1 MREYSGYIA
10 MSGPRNL
17 CFFSARCR
25 YCQNFLEELAKTPY
39 SKEFRFIS
47 VDPQGN
53 QRPQLPPYV
62 KAVPTL
68 MIDGEKEPRTD
79 SLVMNWLSER
89 RLQDK
94 AAPSIDSGLLAFNDE
109 MTVSGDESYAFIG
122 EETTA
127 TKGSMVRLTGTMASI
142 DNLAGLGTPKER
154 MQGDT
159 AAAVGSNIGTA
170 RQSAKAKALD
180 DALMA
185 YQQMRDI
192 DARPSIKRM

>member
-1 MREYSGYIA
+1 
-10 MSGPRNL
+10 MSGGSPRNL

-25 YCQNFLEELAKTPY
+25 FCQNFLEELAKTPY

-68 MIDGEKEPRTD
+68 MIEGEKEPRTD

-89 RLQDK
+89 RLRDK
-94 AAPSIDSGLLAFNDE
+94 AAPSTNEGLLAFNDE
-109 MTVSGDESYAFIG
+109 MAVNGDESYAFIG
-122 EETTA
+122 EDATA
-127 TKGSMVRLTGTMASI
+127 TKGSMVRLVGTMASI
-142 DNLAGLGTPKER
+142 DNLAGLGTPNDR
-154 MQGDT
+154 MKGDA

-170 RQSAKAKALD
+170 RQTDKAKALD

-185 YQQMRDI
+185 YQQMRDH
-192 DARPSIKRM
+192 DMRPPVQRR

>member
-1 MREYSGYIA
+1 

-68 MIDGEKEPRTD
+68 MIEGEKEPRTD
-79 SLVMNWLSER
+79 RLVMNWLSER

-94 AAPSIDSGLLAFNDE
+94 AAPSMEGGLLAFNDE

-127 TKGSMVRLTGTMASI
+127 TKGTMVRLTGTMASI
-142 DNLAGLGTPKER
+142 DNLAGLGTPKDR
-154 MQGDT
+154 MQGDM
-159 AAAVGSNIGTA
+159 AAASGANIGTA

-192 DARPSIKRM
+192 DMRPAIKRM